1 MSEEDKQ
8 QLEYLRRWSQ
18 LSERERQREAILE
31 WVAIVGTLAAFM
43 ALSLTLI
50 ALLPAG

>member
-1 MSEEDKQ
+1 MSDEDKQ

-31 WVAIVGTLAAFM
+31 WFGIVGTLAAFM
-43 ALSLTLI
+43 ALMLCLMHL
-50 ALLPAG
+50 AP